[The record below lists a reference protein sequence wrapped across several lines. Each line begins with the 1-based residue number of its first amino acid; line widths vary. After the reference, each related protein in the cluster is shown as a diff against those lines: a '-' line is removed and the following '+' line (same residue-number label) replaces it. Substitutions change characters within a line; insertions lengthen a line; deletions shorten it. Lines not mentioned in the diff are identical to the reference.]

1 VDARAAEADEGGA
14 PQRHRAGVHGRRTSD
29 ASCTL
34 GSSIRGDKGVCIDV
48 GRIVATYIW
57 SYHRQKIEGSP
68 AMESRVRT

>member
-34 GSSIRGDKGVCIDV
+34 GSSIGGD
-48 GRIVATYIW
+48 GRRM
-57 SYHRQKIEGSP
+57 H
-68 AMESRVRT
+68 